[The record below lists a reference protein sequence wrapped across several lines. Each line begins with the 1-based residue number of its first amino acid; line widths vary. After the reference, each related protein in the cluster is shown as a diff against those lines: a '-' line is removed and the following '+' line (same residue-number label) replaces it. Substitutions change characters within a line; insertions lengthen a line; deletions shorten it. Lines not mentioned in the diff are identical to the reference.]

1 MRTIK
6 NVCPRCSNGRPICT
20 DRKPDGSYYSHVE
33 TCDTYEWAVDVCAQ
47 CEAEMTI
54 ETARPSQ

>member
-1 MRTIK
+1 MTIK

-20 DRKPDGSYYSHVE
+20 DLKPDGTYYSHTE

-47 CEAEMTI
+47 CEAEMT
-54 ETARPSQ
+54 S